1 MTTPYRVVKDG
12 KLTEEIV
19 HLDATE
25 EQERLIAQANEPVD
39 ENGKLHRRLDPVPH
53 AGRPVRLRRARPR
66 ST

>member
-19 HLDATE
+19 RLDATE

-39 ENGKLHRRLDPVPH
+39 KNGKLLGRHRSSAVR
-53 AGRPVRLRRARPR
+53 RPASTSTSSRAR